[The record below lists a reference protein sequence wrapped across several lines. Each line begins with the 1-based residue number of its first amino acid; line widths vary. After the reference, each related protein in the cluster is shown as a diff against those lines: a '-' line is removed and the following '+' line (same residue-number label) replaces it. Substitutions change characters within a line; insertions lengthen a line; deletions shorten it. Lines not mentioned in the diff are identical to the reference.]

1 MKADEAPEKI
11 WIDNLDEG
19 FWFDSP
25 SGNKSIEYIRKDA
38 FIEKACEYLEPQV
51 MIMLAGDKIDTDK
64 FIEDF
69 KNAMRGGNE
78 R

>member
-1 MKADEAPEKI
+1 MK
-11 WIDNLDEG
+11 
-19 FWFDSP
+19 
-25 SGNKSIEYIRKDA
+25 
-38 FIEKACEYLEPQV
+38 LEPNV
-51 MIMLAGDKIDTDK
+51 TIMLAGDKIDTDK